1 MYIPTDRQT
10 HKQTKHPDNQRFKDN
25 EGIDHSLALLMSYI
39 RSTSRGPHCG
49 QLLLLTMVFD
59 RITNNVKQY

>member
-1 MYIPTDRQT
+1 MDVVYIPTDRQT

-39 RSTSRGPHCG
+39 RSTSRGPH
-49 QLLLLTMVFD
+49 
-59 RITNNVKQY
+59 